1 MFQVLTLHQR
11 DRLQM
16 TSKYDMNEKVI
27 YKVQL
32 T

>member
-16 TSKYDMNEKVI
+16 ISKYDMNKVI